1 VNRLSDDITISELA
15 KLMKVSVHQIRYF
28 EEKGVLQPA
37 YIAENQYRM
46 YGIDEIYRLSHILLL
61 RKMGLSVQM
70 VKECLGDLTSDQITS
85 LFRQA
90 LADTDVAIIQLQQTK
105 HLISKL
111 LHEKEHIPDE
121 DQVTYYIVTR
131 EEIHLSLWLHME
143 AQGELHARQLTQ
155 QNGNIPNLFETDILY
170 TYDETDTV
178 GIYTQKEGA
187 NDLVLPKGKY
197 LSRQVFVQSE
207 TELKEHFNEFY
218 AYAEHQG
225 YPYHGPLIMVEKS
238 YLSLFTPEKLHYEL
252 LLKMID

>member
-1 VNRLSDDITISELA
+1 MSDEITISELA

-28 EEKGVLQPA
+28 EEKGVLHPA

-46 YGIDEIYRLSHILLL
+46 YGVDEIYRLSHILLL

-70 VKECLGDLTSDQITS
+70 IKECLSNLTTIQITS

-90 LADTDVAIIQLQQTK
+90 LADTEAAITQLQQTK

-111 LHEKEHIPDE
+111 LQEKDHIPRDE
-121 DQVTYYIVTR
+121 EQVTYSIVTR
-131 EEIHLSLWLHME
+131 EEVHLSLWFHME
-143 AQGELHARQLTQ
+143 AQGYLHARRLIQH
-155 QNGNIPNLFETDILY
+155 NGNIPDLFEADILY
-170 TYDETDTV
+170 AYDETDTL

-187 NDLVLPKGKY
+187 NDLVLPRGKY
-197 LSRQVFVQSE
+197 LSRHVYVQTE
-207 TELKEHFNEFY
+207 AELKEHINEFY

-252 LLKMID
+252 LLQMIE

>member
-1 VNRLSDDITISELA
+1 MSDEITISELA

-28 EEKGVLQPA
+28 EEKGVLHPA

-46 YGIDEIYRLSHILLL
+46 YGVDEIYRLSHILLL

-70 VKECLGDLTSDQITS
+70 IKECLSNLTTVQITS

-90 LADTDVAIIQLQQTK
+90 LADTEAAITQLQQTK

-111 LHEKEHIPDE
+111 LQEKDHIPRDE
-121 DQVTYYIVTR
+121 DQVTYYIDTR
-131 EEIHLSLWLHME
+131 EEIHLSLWFHME
-143 AQGELHARQLTQ
+143 AQDYLQARQLTQ
-155 QNGNIPNLFETDILY
+155 HKGNIPNLFEADIHY
-170 TYDETDTV
+170 AYDETDTV

-187 NDLVLPKGKY
+187 NDLVLPRGKY
-197 LSRQVFVQSE
+197 LSRHVYVQIE
-207 TELKEHFNEFY
+207 AELKEHINEFY

-252 LLKMID
+252 LLQMIE

>member
-1 VNRLSDDITISELA
+1 MSDEITISELA

-28 EEKGVLQPA
+28 EEKGVLAPA

-70 VKECLGDLTSDQITS
+70 IKECLSNLTTVQITS

-90 LADTDVAIIQLQQTK
+90 LADTEAAITQLQQTK

-111 LHEKEHIPDE
+111 LQEKDHIPRDE
-121 DQVTYYIVTR
+121 EQVTYSIVTR
-131 EEIHLSLWLHME
+131 EEVHLSLWFHME
-143 AQGELHARQLTQ
+143 AQGYLQARQLIQ
-155 QNGNIPNLFETDILY
+155 HKENIPNLFEADIHY
-170 TYDETDTV
+170 AYDETDTV

-187 NDLVLPKGKY
+187 NDLVLPRGKY
-197 LSRQVFVQSE
+197 LSRHVYVQIE
-207 TELKEHFNEFY
+207 AELKEHINEFY

-252 LLKMID
+252 LLQMID

>member
-1 VNRLSDDITISELA
+1 MSDEITISELA

-28 EEKGVLQPA
+28 EEKGVLAPA

-46 YGIDEIYRLSHILLL
+46 YGVDEIYRLSHILLL

-70 VKECLGDLTSDQITS
+70 IKECLSNLTTVQITS

-90 LADTDVAIIQLQQTK
+90 LADTEAAITQLQQTK

-111 LHEKEHIPDE
+111 LQEKDHIPRDE
-121 DQVTYYIVTR
+121 EQVTYSIVTC
-131 EEIHLSLWLHME
+131 EEVHLSLWFHME
-143 AQGELHARQLTQ
+143 AQGYLHARRLIQH
-155 QNGNIPNLFETDILY
+155 NGNIPDLFEADIHY
-170 TYDETDTV
+170 AYDETDTV

-187 NDLVLPKGKY
+187 NDLVLPRGKY
-197 LSRQVFVQSE
+197 LSRHVYVQIE
-207 TELKEHFNEFY
+207 AELKEHINEFY

-238 YLSLFTPEKLHYEL
+238 YLSLFTPEKVHYEL
-252 LLKMID
+252 LLQMIE